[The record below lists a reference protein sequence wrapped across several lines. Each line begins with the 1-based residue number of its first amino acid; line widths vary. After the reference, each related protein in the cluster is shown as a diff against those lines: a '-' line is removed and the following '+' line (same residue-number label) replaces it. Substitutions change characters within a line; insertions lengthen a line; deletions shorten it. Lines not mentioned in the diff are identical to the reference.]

1 MEPWVTW
8 LALGLGAAILGT
20 YELRLWRTSR
30 RDPSATARSAHGML
44 RAEWVRALSRT
55 PGTELLAVQTLR
67 NSLMSATI
75 TASTAALTSMGAV
88 SLLASKVDLTTIRLD
103 RQLLTSSSVLE
114 VSLLGMLFAA
124 FVCSAM
130 AARYYHHTGFI
141 LSLPVGSSERTRNE
155 PVAVA
160 YVQRAGVLYSWSLR
174 CFFFLAPV
182 VVGLLSP
189 LMMPPAALVLVA
201 LLRVFDNPPSFG
213 PSWE

>member
-1 MEPWVTW
+1 MEPWPTW
-8 LALGLGAAILGT
+8 LAIGLGVAILGT
-20 YELRLWRTSR
+20 YELRVWRTGR
-30 RDPSATARSAHGML
+30 RDPSATARSAHGVL
-44 RAEWVRALSRT
+44 RADWVGALSRT

-88 SLLASKVDLTTIRLD
+88 SLMASKIDLTTVRLD
-103 RQLLTSSSVLE
+103 LHPLTSRSVLE
-114 VSLLGMLFAA
+114 LALLGTLFSA

-141 LSLPVGSSERTRNE
+141 MSLPVGSSDRTRRE
-155 PVAVA
+155 PIAVA

-189 LMMPPAALVLVA
+189 LMMPPAALLLVA
-201 LLRVFDNPPSFG
+201 LLRVFDNAPS
-213 PSWE
+213 

>member
-1 MEPWVTW
+1 MEPWLTW
-8 LALGLGAAILGT
+8 LAIGLGMAILGT
-20 YELRLWRTSR
+20 YELRLWRTGR
-30 RDPSATARSAHGML
+30 RDPSATARSAHGMW

-75 TASTAALTSMGAV
+75 TASTAALSSMGAV
-88 SLLASKVDLTTIRLD
+88 SLFVSKADLTTIRLD
-103 RQLLTSSSVLE
+103 RQVLTSSSVLE
-114 VSLLGMLFAA
+114 LSLLGTLFSA

-130 AARYYHHTGFI
+130 ASRYYHHTGFI
-141 LSLPVGSSERTRNE
+141 MSLPVGSSERTRNE
-155 PVAVA
+155 AIAVK

-201 LLRVFDNPPSFG
+201 LLRVFDNPPK
-213 PSWE
+213 

>member
-1 MEPWVTW
+1 MEPWLTW
-8 LALGLGAAILGT
+8 LAVGLGAAILAT
-20 YELRLWRTSR
+20 YELRLWRTGR
-30 RDPSATARSAHGML
+30 RDPAATARSAHGVL
-44 RAEWVRALSRT
+44 RADWVGALSRT

-75 TASTAALTSMGAV
+75 TASTAALASMGAV
-88 SLLASKVDLTTIRLD
+88 SLLASKLDLTTVALD
-103 RQLLTSSSVLE
+103 LQLLSSRSVLE
-114 VSLLGMLFAA
+114 LALLGTLFSA

-141 LSLPVGSSERTRNE
+141 MSLPVGSSDRTRRE
-155 PVAVA
+155 PMAVA

-189 LMMPPAALVLVA
+189 LMMPPAALVLVV
-201 LLRVFDNPPSFG
+201 LLRFFDNAPG
-213 PSWE
+213 